1 MIFTLNQL
9 GNMATRHAKS
19 NDAVSASLIESI
31 LTSDAFMKKISQVI
45 SEAVETKLEA
55 LVSRYEEKL
64 LQKSQ
69 EIDELKLQLAE
80 RTDELEQYQRRN
92 CLRIFGEAERDGED
106 TDCIAISVAKKIG
119 VQLELSDIDRSHR
132 VGRKTNGGTR
142 PIIVKF
148 TSYRKRR
155 EMFESKRKLKK
166 TGVTIREDLTRMRLE
181 VLRKAVESFGQHN
194 VWTTDGVVIVK
205 VRNTKFRVKN
215 LAELEKIDQPGAK

>member
-1 MIFTLNQL
+1 
-9 GNMATRHAKS
+9 MATRNAKA

-31 LTSDAFMKKISQVI
+31 LTSDVFISKIAQVV
-45 SEAVETKLEA
+45 SEAVEKKLEV

-64 LQKSQ
+64 LEKTK
-69 EIDELKLQLAE
+69 EIDDLKLQLEE

-92 CLRIFGEAERDGED
+92 SLRIFGEPERDGED
-106 TDCIAISVAKKIG
+106 TDCIAINVAKKIG
-119 VQLELSDIDRSHR
+119 VQLDLSDIDRSHR

-155 EMFESKRKLKK
+155 EMFSSKRNLKK
-166 TGVTIREDLTRMRLE
+166 TGITIREDLTRMRLE
-181 VLRKAVESFGQHN
+181 VLKKAVERFGQQN

-205 VRNTKFRVKN
+205 VRNSKVRVRTI
-215 LAELEKIDQPGAK
+215 AELDSIHN